1 MLSSW
6 YVPVRQQCGK
16 ISNISPDVT
25 HLQSFL
31 KHVKALPKYQKI
43 PGGKKMNRAER
54 IGSWLDLVYRTGHN
68 IGLVD

>member
-1 MLSSW
+1 MPMLSSG

-25 HLQSFL
+25 HLQI
-31 KHVKALPKYQKI
+31 ALPKYLKI
-43 PGGKKMNRAER
+43 PGGKKMNRAEK
-54 IGSWLDLVYRTGHN
+54 IGSWLDLVYRSGHN